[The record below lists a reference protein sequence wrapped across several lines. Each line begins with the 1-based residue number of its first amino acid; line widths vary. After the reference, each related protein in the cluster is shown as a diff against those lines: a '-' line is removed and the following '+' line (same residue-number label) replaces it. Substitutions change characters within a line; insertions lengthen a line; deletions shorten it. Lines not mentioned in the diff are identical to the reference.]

1 MRKVLIL
8 IVIVAICCTTASA
21 RMIPMPSLTVPS
33 DTTRYGEDD
42 EEDEA
47 GTASKEP
54 KRPPRDLVVDG
65 YNAINDVMEGRYVP
79 VGETFINKPK
89 WLRNLYVQGGV
100 GMEMI
105 TPPTEDYKI
114 APMRYVQLGVAK
126 NFNKLYTARVM
137 FHGAWGEERYKN
149 LMLSKM
155 GVKVEHLYDLSSYM
169 SGYNPSRLVGLSTIL
184 GLGLQS
190 SKMEMAG
197 NAMSVE
203 GHFGFQFRFFTGPKA
218 YITVE
223 PYVGVG
229 GDGMDVSGD
238 RNWRKKDVF
247 YGANINFVYYINN
260 NLSPESHRRLLA
272 DQHEHNRM
280 STDSLMEKWQQPWFI
295 QLSTGPALMQ
305 EQPNLSVGKTM
316 GSEIAIAGGK
326 WLSPVIGLRGGL
338 YSRTNVWRQ
347 TTPLSTQATGSNTT
361 DYLVDLHN
369 VMVGGRLEAIF
380 NPMGFLKNFYWDAPF
395 GFYLFG
401 GAEMGWLLK
410 TQSERLSC
418 STTGWGGGI
427 NLWYQLSPGL
437 KVFIEPRLMHND
449 YKVPY
454 TNVEWV
460 KRYSDNYFSLNM
472 GMAVEFRDDARYYE
486 HSYYQEFVDDRLRK
500 IKVGLGG
507 GFHLLQTERTYSGG
521 SSIGLNGLL
530 FGEYHFDR
538 LKSVRLGIEYVT
550 MKRSNLTQF
559 MDYNMDYPEV
569 DYAPVLREG
578 LWDHKYNILLISASG
593 QVDLNY
599 LTMHYQ
605 SQQFRLYAFG
615 GPTAVYVTK
624 YQRSLSPNERLMHN
638 HKAEPL
644 DAEKVGFGIGA
655 HLGLK
660 FEYHINTHLTA
671 FFVPTVYT
679 LGSAK
684 MPGVEFTNLKLME
697 TFNIG
702 AQYSF

>member
-8 IVIVAICCTTASA
+8 IVIVAISCTTASA

-89 WLRNLYVQGGV
+89 WLRTLYVQGGV

-126 NFNKLYTARVM
+126 NFNKLHTARVM

-197 NAMSVE
+197 NAMSAE

-338 YSRTNVWRQ
+338 Y
-347 TTPLSTQATGSNTT
+347 
-361 DYLVDLHN
+361 
-369 VMVGGRLEAIF
+369 
-380 NPMGFLKNFYWDAPF
+380 
-395 GFYLFG
+395 
-401 GAEMGWLLK
+401 
-410 TQSERLSC
+410 
-418 STTGWGGGI
+418 
-427 NLWYQLSPGL
+427 
-437 KVFIEPRLMHND
+437 
-449 YKVPY
+449 
-454 TNVEWV
+454 
-460 KRYSDNYFSLNM
+460 
-472 GMAVEFRDDARYYE
+472 DD
-486 HSYYQEFVDDRLRK
+486 
-500 IKVGLGG
+500 
-507 GFHLLQTERTYSGG
+507 
-521 SSIGLNGLL
+521 
-530 FGEYHFDR
+530 
-538 LKSVRLGIEYVT
+538 VT
-550 MKRSNLTQF
+550 KDVIR
-559 MDYNMDYPEV
+559 
-569 DYAPVLREG
+569 
-578 LWDHKYNILLISASG
+578 
-593 QVDLNY
+593 
-599 LTMHYQ
+599 
-605 SQQFRLYAFG
+605 
-615 GPTAVYVTK
+615 PTAQECARNPRARSTK
-624 YQRSLSPNERLMHN
+624 LRIAVR
-638 HKAEPL
+638 A
-644 DAEKVGFGIGA
+644 
-655 HLGLK
+655 
-660 FEYHINTHLTA
+660 
-671 FFVPTVYT
+671 
-679 LGSAK
+679 
-684 MPGVEFTNLKLME
+684 
-697 TFNIG
+697 
-702 AQYSF
+702 

>member
-1 MRKVLIL
+1 MRKLLIL
-8 IVIVAICCTTASA
+8 LMIVAFGCTTASA
-21 RMIPMPSLTVPS
+21 RLIPMPSLTMPS

-79 VGETFINKPK
+79 VGETFVGKK
-89 WLRNLYVQGGV
+89 WLRNVYVQGGV

-105 TPPTEDYKI
+105 VPPTQEYKI
-114 APMRYVQLGVAK
+114 TPMRYVQFGIAK
-126 NFNKLYTARVM
+126 NFNKLHSARLV

-169 SGYNPSRLVGLSTIL
+169 AGYNPTRLVGLSTIL
-184 GLGLQS
+184 GFGLQS
-190 SKMEMAG
+190 SEMETVG
-197 NAMSVE
+197 KAMSAE

-218 YITVE
+218 YITFE
-223 PYVGVG
+223 PYVGIG

-305 EQPNLSVGKTM
+305 AQPNLSVGNTM

-347 TTPLSTQATGSNTT
+347 TSPTATLSTSNTT
-361 DYLVDLHN
+361 DHLVDLHN

-380 NPMGFLKNFYWDAPF
+380 NPLGFLKKFYWDAPF

-410 TQSERLSC
+410 TQSEKLSC
-418 STTGWGGGI
+418 STIGWGGGI
-427 NLWYQLSPGL
+427 NLWYQPNPGM

-449 YKVPY
+449 YKIPY

-460 KRYSDNYFSLNM
+460 KRYSDNYFSLNI
-472 GMAVEFRDDARYYE
+472 GLAVEFRDDARYYE

-507 GFHLLQTERTYSGG
+507 GIHLLQTERCYSGG
-521 SSIGLNGLL
+521 SGIGLNGMLY
-530 FGEYHFDR
+530 GEYHFDR
-538 LKSVRLGIEYVT
+538 LKSVRLGVEYVT

-578 LWDHKYNILLISASG
+578 LWEHKYNFLLISASG

-605 SQQFRLYAFG
+605 SQPFRLYAFA
-615 GPTAVYVTK
+615 GPTAVYVMK
-624 YQRSLSPNERLMHN
+624 YQKTLSPDERLMHN
-638 HKAEPL
+638 HRVEPI

-660 FEYHINTHLTA
+660 LEYHINTHLTA
-671 FFVPTVYT
+671 FFIPTIYT